1 MNMLYVKDAI
11 REGGIFN
18 VQVRLRA
25 FVAWRSSSVKKKRKN
40 SRKNQKIC
48 IGRCRNM
55 KNLFTVEE
63 SNLICIFQSD
73 SRTKVME
80 DINRALKHIGDT
92 DMIELCENVLEKL
105 GKMNA

>member
-1 MNMLYVKDAI
+1 
-11 REGGIFN
+11 
-18 VQVRLRA
+18 
-25 FVAWRSSSVKKKRKN
+25 
-40 SRKNQKIC
+40 
-48 IGRCRNM
+48 M

-80 DINRALKHIGDT
+80 DINRALKHIDDT

-105 GKMNA
+105 EKITDEEFTKVELEIADN

>member
-1 MNMLYVKDAI
+1 
-11 REGGIFN
+11 
-18 VQVRLRA
+18 
-25 FVAWRSSSVKKKRKN
+25 
-40 SRKNQKIC
+40 
-48 IGRCRNM
+48 M

-80 DINRALKHIGDT
+80 DINRALEHIDDT

-105 GKMNA
+105 GKMRDEEFQKHKLAIIEQVD

>member
-1 MNMLYVKDAI
+1 
-11 REGGIFN
+11 
-18 VQVRLRA
+18 
-25 FVAWRSSSVKKKRKN
+25 
-40 SRKNQKIC
+40 
-48 IGRCRNM
+48 M

-80 DINRALKHIGDT
+80 DINRALKHIDDT

-105 GKMNA
+105 EKINDEEFTKVELEIADN

>member
-1 MNMLYVKDAI
+1 
-11 REGGIFN
+11 
-18 VQVRLRA
+18 
-25 FVAWRSSSVKKKRKN
+25 
-40 SRKNQKIC
+40 
-48 IGRCRNM
+48 M

-80 DINRALKHIGDT
+80 DINRALEHIDDT

-105 GKMNA
+105 GRMSDKEFETLELESAE